1 MLIVI
6 DCKNGPDLPGQSGDM
21 GEDRSRA
28 PAVFGAAPILFF
40 RADLSNWERIVCSVI
55 ETYGPTRHKHDTA
68 STRVDYDDLNSTVT
82 SKDLNRNVF
91 AMTTDNEI
99 QTGAP
104 QLEIS
109 EYDEI

>member
-40 RADLSNWERIVCSVI
+40 RADLSKLKLV
-55 ETYGPTRHKHDTA
+55 HF
-68 STRVDYDDLNSTVT
+68 RV
-82 SKDLNRNVF
+82 
-91 AMTTDNEI
+91 
-99 QTGAP
+99 
-104 QLEIS
+104 
-109 EYDEI
+109 